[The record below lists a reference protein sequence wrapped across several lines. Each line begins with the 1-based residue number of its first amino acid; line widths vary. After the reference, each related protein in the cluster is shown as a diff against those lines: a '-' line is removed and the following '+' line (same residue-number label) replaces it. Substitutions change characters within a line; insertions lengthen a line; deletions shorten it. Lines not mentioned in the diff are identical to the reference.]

1 MASME
6 IETSQES
13 GAFASVRPQ
22 FRALVEA
29 FVPRA
34 VSLDAD
40 GWASLLGVVE
50 DALADRPADLRRQLL
65 LFVRLLDWVPV
76 IRHGR
81 RLRSISVERRR
92 SLLGRL
98 QDAPILAV
106 RRGVWGLR
114 TLSYMGYYGRPDSY
128 GEIGYR
134 AHPDGWEARDRPAPW
149 AAGS

>member
-13 GAFASVRPQ
+13 GALASVRPQ

-34 VSLDAD
+34 VSLDAY